1 MPASRFGTPRSY
13 PCASSGGASSSHILL
28 PTSYL
33 RFSLSPL
40 TSTLTKNASATPLTS
55 TLTKTKDLKSF
66 IINTYKKGCGLRA
79 IDARQEQCLR
89 VIGARQNDGSPVF
102 FSSITPPVTPLA
114 SALTSFASRN
124 PFRFCTYKKHT
135 GGRGVGVG
143 RRNRFAVHSLAP
155 HRKRARGQRGNVKRR
170 ATPGN
175 GDLA

>member
-1 MPASRFGTPRSY
+1 MP
-13 PCASSGGASSSHILL
+13 SHK
-28 PTSYL
+28 
-33 RFSLSPL
+33 SLVTNHESLFLNPL

-102 FSSITPPVTPLA
+102 FSPITPPVTPLA
-114 SALTSFASRN
+114 SALTRFMPRN

-143 RRNRFAVHSLAP
+143 GRNRFAVHSLAP
-155 HRKRARGQRGNVKRR
+155 HRKRARGQRGAGKRP